1 MDRKDPR
8 TIDLLIADADY
19 IVTVDKGRRILTDG
33 AIAIRKDRIVGIGK
47 SAAIRRRFP
56 RARKVISARK
66 KLVMPGMVE
75 SHIHHTQHL
84 ARGLGDN
91 LNIRQWLLQLAYP
104 FESVMTPEEAYLSSL
119 ACQLEMIRGGATCFI
134 EVGNYFPAQL
144 ARATQES
151 GMRGLFAHSTY
162 DMAASDFGRLPKRL
176 FTQTTREALRD
187 AERAVKEWHGSVG
200 GRLRAGVSL
209 RIPTNCSD
217 ALCQGIKRLADR
229 YGVLI
234 QSHVASIYESF
245 SSSLLQFGL
254 PEVERFQRLG
264 VLGPNWL
271 MIHMG
276 WVTPTEL
283 MLLKKHDVKVSHC
296 PGTTMHLGYGCISRG
311 SFPEM
316 VEMGITVGLGSDAS
330 TAAGFVN
337 ATRCLYLA
345 ANSHRDARMN
355 ARLMPPET
363 IVEMATING
372 AKCALWEDEI
382 GSLEAGKKADLVLYD
397 MDRPEWTPLYNPL
410 FNLVHAAEA
419 AHLDTVIGDGEVL
432 MEGGV
437 VLTIDERALLR
448 EAEKV
453 AWRVT
458 KRAKLTHLVKPKWPV
473 V

>member
-1 MDRKDPR
+1 M
-8 TIDLLIADADY
+8 IDLLITNADY
-19 IVTVDKGRRILTDG
+19 LVTVDKQRRILTDG
-33 AIAIRKDRIVGIGK
+33 AVAIRKDRIAAIGK
-47 SAAIRRRFP
+47 TSAIRRRFP
-56 RARKVISARK
+56 EARKVISARK

-104 FESVMTPEEAYLSSL
+104 FESVMTPEEAYINSL
-119 ACQLEMIRGGATCFI
+119 HCQLEMMRGGATCFI
-134 EVGNYFPAQL
+134 DVANYFPAQL
-144 ARATQES
+144 ARATEQS
-151 GMRGLFAHSTY
+151 GMRGLFTHSTY
-162 DMAASDFGRLPKRL
+162 DMASSDFGRLPKRL
-176 FTQTTREALRD
+176 FTQTTRRALRD
-187 AERAVKEWHGSVG
+187 AEKTVREWNGALG

-217 ALCQGIKRLADR
+217 ALCRGIKKLADR

-245 SSSLLQFGL
+245 SSSLLQFGA
-254 PEVERFQRLG
+254 PEIERFEGLRI
-264 VLGPNWL
+264 LGPNWL

-276 WVTPTEL
+276 WITPKEL
-283 MLLKKHDVKVSHC
+283 LLLKTHDIKVSHC
-296 PGTTMHLGYGCISRG
+296 PGTTMHLGYGCISQG

-363 IVEMATING
+363 VIEMATING

-382 GSLEAGKKADLVLYD
+382 GSLEVGKKADLVLYD
-397 MDRPEWTPLYNPL
+397 MDRPEWVPTFNPL

-419 AHLDTVIGDGEVL
+419 AHVDTLICNGTVL
-432 MEGGV
+432 MEGGR

-448 EAEKV
+448 ESEKI
-453 AWRVT
+453 ARAIA
-458 KRAKLTHLVKPKWPV
+458 KRAKIAHLAAPKWPIV
-473 V
+473 